1 MTECWTRCCQCE
13 LQTSAGGERQDR
25 VCIGV
30 SVGALNACYFAGTPT
45 AEGVMGLQRVWS
57 GLRRRDV
64 FPIGLASALRMLW
77 HPNHLVNPARLRRLV
92 ATHIPYA

>member
-1 MTECWTRCCQCE
+1 MSVKTAFVLSGGGSLGAVQVGMLRG
-13 LQTSAGGERQDR
+13 LLAAGVQPDF
-25 VCIGV
+25 ILGV

-45 AEGVMGLQRVWS
+45 AQGVMGLQRVWS

-77 HPNHLVNPARLRRLV
+77 HPDH
-92 ATHIPYA
+92 